1 LPRFTRQTGSLAMTF
16 RINLMK
22 KYWPVLTILLV
33 TLLAFYPVFGGR
45 IPLNARNL
53 VSFFSP
59 WYYQKFPGFPAGVP
73 SKPGMLDQIRLYYP
87 YMRLTQESYR
97 LGELPLWNPYNF
109 AGNPHMAEWQ
119 SGAFY
124 PLHILLPFLPLPVYW
139 TLYQMLG
146 FFLAGWF
153 MFLFLRNL
161 KLGIAAALLG
171 AITFMLSSFM
181 TTWNMEVVT
190 APHSILWLP
199 LILLSID
206 RIINPSSIIH
216 QPSSIKKW
224 WLVGLTGLVM
234 SILSGYWQTTFYVMA
249 VAAVY
254 ILYRL
259 WRQKLLL
266 TFYSLLLTLLFPLS
280 LALTAFQ
287 LLPTWE
293 LYQRSSR
300 PLVNSSPRL
309 QEILTEYLLPVRH
322 LVTLFA
328 PDYFGHPTTRN
339 YFANVG
345 GGTYYEHVLFFGTLP
360 LFFAMLAFLRRRR
373 IGRDVWFWLIV
384 AIGFG
389 SLSFDLPWSRWI
401 YQVKI
406 PVLSTGIANRVLFVP
421 AFAGAVLASFG
432 LESMKEKLAKN
443 SKILMAGIWI
453 GGLIILAATWF
464 FRNGLGAVNPVEHP
478 DLYLISLRNMVI
490 PTAVLILAM
499 GVLWFCHCE
508 ESRWPSGRRGNL
520 KTRLPRPDVTSGL
533 AMTFTI
539 LILAVIQNLYQHHKF
554 TAFSEKEFI
563 YPETKV
569 LSWLKN
575 NAGLNRFLGYN
586 GQFLNND
593 FATALGIYTV
603 EGYDSLND
611 SRRAAL
617 VQSAVDGKL
626 NPQLPTSADV
636 ELDRNLK
643 NERVVKLMRLFGVRY
658 LVDHPEWLDVGPT
671 AGLARLSVE
680 SEKLVFQDGDWKI
693 WEYLDAYPRAFL
705 AGDYEVAGD
714 GQETIDRLYSDDF
727 NPGETLLL
735 SEPVPAGFEI
745 NSDESGSVTI
755 EKYTPT
761 RIIFNT
767 KSKTNQLLFL
777 SDTYYPG
784 WWYKVDNGKKQ
795 PVLAADYALRAAP
808 IPAGEHTITMWY
820 FPESFKKGII
830 ISAITFMTIM
840 IIIRIIKTK
849 R

>member
-1 LPRFTRQTGSLAMTF
+1 
-16 RINLMK
+16 MK
-22 KYWPVLTILLV
+22 RYRPQLVILLI
-33 TLLAFYPVFGGR
+33 TLLAFYPVFQGK

-53 VSFFSP
+53 VAFFSP

-124 PLHILLPFLPLPVYW
+124 PLHVLLIFLPLPAYW
-139 TLYQMLG
+139 SLYQMLG
-146 FFLAGWF
+146 FFLAGYF
-153 MFLFLRNL
+153 MYLFLRNL
-161 KLGIAAALLG
+161 KLGAAAGILG
-171 AITFMLSSFM
+171 AASFMLSSFM

-199 LILLSID
+199 LVLLAVD
-206 RIINPSSIIH
+206 KIIKGKGEEGRG
-216 QPSSIKKW
+216 KKVW
-224 WLVGLTGLVM
+224 WLAGLAGLVM

-266 TFYSLLLTLLFPLS
+266 TFYSLLLVLWFALALS
-280 LALTAFQ
+280 LTAFQ
-287 LLPTWE
+287 LFPTWE

-309 QEILTEYLLPVRH
+309 QEILTEYLLPSRH

-345 GGTYYEHVLFFGTLP
+345 GGTYYEHALFFGTLP
-360 LFFAMLAFLRRRR
+360 LVFAILAFFLRRR
-373 IGRDVWFWLIV
+373 IGRDIWFWLI
-384 AIGFG
+384 AALGFG
-389 SLSFDLPWSRWI
+389 SLSFNLPWSRWI
-401 YQVKI
+401 YEAKI

-421 AFAGAVLASFG
+421 AFAGAVLAAFG
-432 LESMKEKLAKN
+432 LDLLMKKYDRKLIGKMTVLLFGGIAV
-443 SKILMAGIWI
+443 LAG
-453 GGLIILAATWF
+453 ATWF
-464 FRNGLGAVNPVEHP
+464 YKNGLGAIEPAVHP
-478 DLYLISLRNMVI
+478 NLYLTSLRNMAI
-490 PTAVLILAM
+490 PAAVTLIGMAALRLTKLGKAASVLIL
-499 GVLWFCHCE
+499 V
-508 ESRWPSGRRGNL
+508 
-520 KTRLPRPDVTSGL
+520 
-533 AMTFTI
+533 
-539 LILAVIQNLYQHHKF
+539 LAVGQNIYQHHKF
-554 TAFSEKEFI
+554 TAFSEKEFV
-563 YPETKV
+563 YPETKA
-569 LSWLKN
+569 LSWLKD
-575 NAGLNRFLGYN
+575 NAGANRFLGYN

-593 FATALGIYTV
+593 FATYFGIYTV

-626 NPQLPTSADV
+626 NPDLPTSADV

-643 NERVVKLMRLFGVRY
+643 NDRVIKLMRLFGIKY
-658 LVDHPEWLDVGPT
+658 LIDHSEWLDVGPT
-671 AGLARLSVE
+671 AGLPRLPE
-680 SEKLVFQDGDWKI
+680 EKEKLAFQDGDWKI

-705 AGDYEVAGD
+705 AGNYEIIKD

-727 NPGETLLL
+727 NPRETLLL
-735 SEPVPAGFEI
+735 SEPPPEGFEI
-745 NSDESGSVTI
+745 KSDDSGSVSI

-761 RIIFNT
+761 RIIFKT

-784 WWYKVDNGKKQ
+784 WWYRVDKGEKQ
-795 PVLAADYALRAAP
+795 QVILADYALRAAAA
-808 IPAGEHTITMWY
+808 PAGEHTVTMWY
-820 FPESFKKGII
+820 FPDSFRNGLIAAAFAAASVAVI
-830 ISAITFMTIM
+830 VTSRRFWPNTSQ
-840 IIIRIIKTK
+840 
-849 R
+849 